1 MRELTWCPT
10 RKRIREGIIDREN
23 EWTSVNLRTIE
34 IKQNDE
40 RIVCVSTLVF
50 VISNIC
56 AICWHFYWKFVE
68 LMHNRMANIE
78 LGEPFSLIHIHP
90 RLFWLVIFS
99 SFIYKSL
106 RNRTKFSFFSRNCI
120 LSLNLLNER
129 DPEITWIVKQL
140 VKCSQMSRMNIFH
153 INFDKQSEW
162 ERDSDCEGGSAY
174 QGHTRAV
181 IPTFNRN

>member
-1 MRELTWCPT
+1 MNKRQLANNWNQTKRRAHCLCVDACVCDFEYMCNLLAFLLEICGINAQSDGKHWIGWAFFFDTHSPPIVLT
-10 RKRIREGIIDREN
+10 RYIFIVYLQII
-23 EWTSVNLRTIE
+23 T
-34 IKQNDE
+34 K
-40 RIVCVSTLVF
+40 
-50 VISNIC
+50 SNQI
-56 AICWHFYWKFVE
+56 
-68 LMHNRMANIE
+68 L
-78 LGEPFSLIHIHP
+78 
-90 RLFWLVIFS
+90 
-99 SFIYKSL
+99 
-106 RNRTKFSFFSRNCI
+106 FFSRNCI

-129 DPEITWIVKQL
+129 DPEITWIVKQF